1 MEQAEQLFTGAASA
15 DYVIKPI
22 LIFYGFSQ
30 ACRAM
35 AVSSSALDYR
45 TFRPRSHGLEV
56 TAQPAELADLTR
68 SST

>member
-1 MEQAEQLFTGAASA
+1 MEQTEQLFTGAASA

-35 AVSSSALDYR
+35 AASSSALDYR
-45 TFRPRSHGLEV
+45 RSDLAV
-56 TAQPAELADLTR
+56 TGWK
-68 SST
+68 